1 MALRPGLNRAV
12 ITNLSQP
19 YSFSYQPFQSASQ
32 PSAFSPSFLYL
43 IYFLVFSQQFLQ
55 TLSLSAGLINLL
67 FLSSGAVVSHVALQ
81 ESSPSVRGN
90 QPSSRQLT
98 HLHQLTNGPGIY
110 SGRLFFVFFCFS
122 VFKLLLS
129 FPDKGTLW
137 PQSSSLTDNAV
148 IEISQSL

>member
-12 ITNLSQP
+12 IINLSQP
-19 YSFSYQPFQSASQ
+19 YSFSYQPFQSTSQ
-32 PSAFSPSFLYL
+32 PSAFSFLYL
-43 IYFLVFSQQFLQ
+43 IYFLAFSQQFLQ

-81 ESSPSVRGN
+81 ESSPSMGEN

-110 SGRLFFVFFCFS
+110 SGRLFFVVVVV

-137 PQSSSLTDNAV
+137 PQSSSLNDNAV